1 MARARARGTR
11 PHGQAVR
18 GEFRAGALPDGA
30 EGFVG
35 RVRFPQGARHSD
47 PPDGGLRPARV
58 PAHHHRHGGGDARRR
73 RGVGGFPQVP
83 MSGARF
89 ERVALIGIGLIGSSL
104 ARVLRRS
111 KLAGEIVACARR
123 EETLDK
129 VRALALADRVTA
141 DPAEAVNGEVLGV
154 ISTPLSAYAE
164 IGRRIAPALKPGA
177 VLTDVGWV
185 KEAVVRDL
193 KPLLPAGVHLVPG
206 HPVAGTEHSGPE
218 AGFAELF
225 QDRWCILTPLAD
237 TDPAALERVRRLWQ
251 AAGMKVVT
259 MDAEHHDKVLAITS
273 HLPHL
278 IAYTIVATA
287 TDLEEDLKSEVIK
300 FSAGGF
306 RDFTRIAAS
315 DPVMWRDVFLNN
327 REAVL
332 EMLQRFSEDLSV
344 LQRAI
349 RRGEGDTLQA
359 FFTRTRAIRR

>member
-1 MARARARGTR
+1 
-11 PHGQAVR
+11 
-18 GEFRAGALPDGA
+18 
-30 EGFVG
+30 
-35 RVRFPQGARHSD
+35 
-47 PPDGGLRPARV
+47 
-58 PAHHHRHGGGDARRR
+58 
-73 RGVGGFPQVP
+73 

-111 KLAGEIVACARR
+111 KLAGEIVACERG

-141 DPAEAVNGEVLGV
+141 DPAEAVKGADLVV

-164 IGRRIAPALKPGA
+164 IGRRIGPALKPGA
-177 VLTDVGWV
+177 IVTDVGSV
-185 KEAVVRDL
+185 KEAVIRDL
-193 KPLLPAGVHLVPG
+193 TPSLSAGVHLVPG

-225 QDRWCILTPLAD
+225 HDRWCILTPLPDGDA
-237 TDPAALERVRRLWQ
+237 AALARVTALWE

-259 MDAEHHDKVLAITS
+259 MDAPHHDKVLAITS

-278 IAYTIVATA
+278 IAYTIVGTA
-287 TDLEEDLKSEVIK
+287 TDIEDALKSEVIK

-315 DPVMWRDVFLNN
+315 DPVMWRDIFLNN

-332 EMLQRFSEDLSV
+332 EMLQRFTEDLTA

-349 RRGEGDTLQA
+349 RWGEGDKLEDLFA
-359 FFTRTRAIRR
+359 RTRAIRRSIIEAKQA